1 MCLRG
6 NMVWTYML
14 QLGTASPKCSGHP
27 CHWMTC
33 KVFQTTWQLENPQIL
48 YVGHSA
54 GFAAGKTAARYWD
67 QIVLAHT
74 PIKLLYGTVRWRKMT
89 IKVKVLESTVA
100 AHYTILFHPQQPLFL
115 GSTPYNAESLPS
127 RCTTR
132 TNQLVANQHGAW
144 YISSWVLSLKAELRS
159 PFCGGSCDLIG
170 LSYHCDWK
178 DRVCLFEF
186 DQRACLLSDP
196 SITT

>member
-1 MCLRG
+1 
-6 NMVWTYML
+6 MVWTYIL

-115 GSTPYNAESLPS
+115 GSRLPTMLKASLPGV
-127 RCTTR
+127 
-132 TNQLVANQHGAW
+132 QLVQTNSLPISMAPGTFPAEFWAW
-144 YISSWVLSLKAELRS
+144 KQ
-159 PFCGGSCDLIG
+159 SCDPPFAEAAVT
-170 LSYHCDWK
+170 S
-178 DRVCLFEF
+178 
-186 DQRACLLSDP
+186 
-196 SITT
+196 